1 MNRDRADASK
11 SLARFDRQ
19 KAQSEMEVPKMPTP
33 RFSFTN
39 KLSASNKVPRQINR
53 NLIFNQIRARQ
64 PISRA
69 DLARVSGLQRSN
81 VSLIVE
87 ELLAERWIVEGSMGR
102 LPRGRRPTF
111 LNLNG
116 QRGVLAL
123 DIHPSQTTL
132 AVTDLGGR
140 ILAQSLIELPANPQR
155 VIGAIVDAIR
165 KMIAANSD
173 RSFDGIGISL
183 PGRFDPQLERFVFAP
198 NVDWPIQRIKSRVEQ
213 ATGLPVVVDN
223 VANACALSEVWFGD
237 SDGMHDLVVVN
248 VSEGLGTGIF
258 ANGRII
264 RGEGGSA
271 GEFGH
276 VQVDPN
282 GLPCGCG
289 SRGCWETVASNRA
302 GMRYYTEIANKPS
315 PPFDDLLK
323 LVEAGDPAAREAIDK
338 MCAALGRG
346 MHMIASALAPSEIVV
361 VGDITPLWHLVGPL
375 IEAEMRRNPLVRVPR
390 LRPAHEGNKARLRS
404 AVALVMNE
412 NLL

>member
-1 MNRDRADASK
+1 MA
-11 SLARFDRQ
+11 
-19 KAQSEMEVPKMPTP
+19 KMPTP

-39 KLSASNKVPRQINR
+39 KLSASNRIPRQINR
-53 NLIFNQIRARQ
+53 NLIFNQIRTRQ

-69 DLARVSGLQRSN
+69 DLARVSGLQRST

-111 LNLNG
+111 LNLNS
-116 QRGVLAL
+116 QRGVIAL

-132 AVTDLGGR
+132 AVTDLGGK
-140 ILAQSLIELPANPQR
+140 ILAQNLIALPSNPQK

-165 KMIAANSD
+165 RMIATNND
-173 RSFDGIGISL
+173 RSFDGIGMSL
-183 PGRFDPQLERFVFAP
+183 PGRFDLQREKSIFAP
-198 NVDWPIQRIKSRVEQ
+198 NIDWPIGRIKSRVEQ

-223 VANACALSEVWFGD
+223 VANACALSEVWFGY

-248 VSEGLGTGIF
+248 VSEGIGTGIF
-258 ANGRII
+258 ANGRIL
-264 RGEGGSA
+264 RGEGGFA

-302 GMRYYTEIANKPS
+302 GMRYYKEIAGKPS
-315 PPFDDLLK
+315 PGFETLLK
-323 LVEAGDPAAREAIDK
+323 LAEAGDPAGKEAVDK

-346 MHMIASALAPSEIVV
+346 MHMIASALAPAEIVV
-361 VGDITPLWHLVGPL
+361 VGDITPLWYLVGPL
-375 IEAEMRRNPLVRVPR
+375 VEAEMRRNPLVRVPK
-390 LRPAHEGNKARLRS
+390 LRPAQEGNKARLRS
-404 AVALVMNE
+404 AIALVMNE

>member
-1 MNRDRADASK
+1 MTNKIQDMPDK
-11 SLARFDRQ
+11 SLTLSQCPA
-19 KAQSEMEVPKMPTP
+19 P
-33 RFSFTN
+33 RLSFTN
-39 KLSASNKVPRQINR
+39 KLSASNKIPRQINR
-53 NLIFNQIRARQ
+53 NLIFNQIRTRQ

-69 DLARVSGLQRSN
+69 DLARVSGLQRST

-111 LNLNG
+111 LNVNS

-140 ILAQSLIELPANPQR
+140 IVSQQLIPLPEDPQK
-155 VIGAIVDAIR
+155 VIAAIVIAIEN
-165 KMIAANSD
+165 IISANAQ

-183 PGRFDPQLERFVFAP
+183 PGRLDLSSIRSAPGKTRADKPIFAP
-198 NVDWPIQRIKSRVEQ
+198 NVRWPSAQIKSRVEQ
-213 ATGLPVVVDN
+213 ATGLPVVADN

-258 ANGRII
+258 ANGRIL

-276 VQVDPN
+276 VQMDPY
-282 GLPCGCG
+282 GLPCNCG
-289 SRGCWETVASNRA
+289 SRGCWETLAANPA
-302 GMRYYTEIANKPS
+302 GMRYYAEAANRPS
-315 PPFDDLLK
+315 PAFEDMLK
-323 LVEAGDPAAREAIDK
+323 LLESGDPAAKLAIER
-338 MCAALGRG
+338 MCEALGRG

-361 VGDITPLWHLVGPL
+361 VGDITTVWHIAGNM
-375 IEAEMRRNPLVRVPR
+375 IETAMRRNPLISAPR
-390 LRPAHEGNKARLRS
+390 LRPAQEGNKARLRS
-404 AVALVMNE
+404 AVALVMHE
-412 NLL
+412 TLL

>member
-1 MNRDRADASK
+1 
-11 SLARFDRQ
+11 
-19 KAQSEMEVPKMPTP
+19 
-33 RFSFTN
+33 
-39 KLSASNKVPRQINR
+39 
-53 NLIFNQIRARQ
+53 
-64 PISRA
+64 
-69 DLARVSGLQRSN
+69 
-81 VSLIVE
+81 
-87 ELLAERWIVEGSMGR
+87 
-102 LPRGRRPTF
+102 
-111 LNLNG
+111 
-116 QRGVLAL
+116 
-123 DIHPSQTTL
+123 
-132 AVTDLGGR
+132 
-140 ILAQSLIELPANPQR
+140 
-155 VIGAIVDAIR
+155 
-165 KMIAANSD
+165 
-173 RSFDGIGISL
+173 
-183 PGRFDPQLERFVFAP
+183 
-198 NVDWPIQRIKSRVEQ
+198 
-213 ATGLPVVVDN
+213 
-223 VANACALSEVWFGD
+223 LSEVWFGD

>member
-1 MNRDRADASK
+1 MPGKSESRSK
-11 SLARFDRQ
+11 SPA
-19 KAQSEMEVPKMPTP
+19 P

-39 KLSASNKVPRQINR
+39 KVSASNKIPRQINR
-53 NLIFNQIRARQ
+53 NLIFNQIRTRQ

-69 DLARVSGLQRSN
+69 DLARVSGLQRST

-87 ELLAERWIVEGSMGR
+87 ELLAERWIAEGSMGR

-111 LNLNG
+111 LNVNS

-132 AVTDLGGR
+132 AVADLGGK
-140 ILAQSLIELPANPQR
+140 IIAQNLIPLPEDPQK
-155 VIGAIVDAIR
+155 VIAAIVSAIEQI
-165 KMIAANSD
+165 IAANKD

-183 PGRFDPQLERFVFAP
+183 PGRLDLNPARSAPGKSRPSKPIFAP
-198 NVDWPIQRIKSRVEQ
+198 NVRWPIAHITSRVEH
-213 ATGLPVVVDN
+213 ATGLPVVADN

-258 ANGRII
+258 ANGRIL

-276 VQVDPN
+276 VQMDPN
-282 GLPCGCG
+282 GLACGCG
-289 SRGCWETVASNRA
+289 SRGCWETLAANPA
-302 GMRYYTEIANKPS
+302 GMRYYAELADRPS
-315 PPFDDLLK
+315 PPFEDLLK
-323 LVEAGDPAAREAIDK
+323 LVEAGDPAGIKAIER

-346 MHMIASALAPSEIVV
+346 MHMIASALAPAEIIV
-361 VGDITPLWHLVGPL
+361 VGDITTLWHIAGPL
-375 IEAEMRRNPLVRVPR
+375 IESQMRRHPSATVPR
-390 LRPAHEGNKARLRS
+390 LRPAQEGNKARLRS
-404 AVALVMNE
+404 AVALVMHE
-412 NLL
+412 TLL

>member
-1 MNRDRADASK
+1 M
-11 SLARFDRQ
+11 
-19 KAQSEMEVPKMPTP
+19 EMAKMPTP

-39 KLSASNKVPRQINR
+39 RFSASNKVPRQINR
-53 NLIFNQIRARQ
+53 NLIFNQIRIKQ

-69 DLARVSGLQRSN
+69 DLARASGLQRST

-87 ELLAERWIVEGSMGR
+87 ELIAERWIVEGSMGR

-111 LNLNG
+111 LHLND

-132 AVTDLGGR
+132 AVTDLGGK
-140 ILAQSLIELPANPQR
+140 IVAQNIIELPVNPQK
-155 VIGAIVDAIR
+155 VLSAIVDAIR
-165 KMIAANSD
+165 KMIIANSD
-173 RSFDGIGISL
+173 RSFEGIGISL
-183 PGRFDPQLERFVFAP
+183 PGRFDPHLERFVFAP
-198 NVDWPIQRIKSRVEQ
+198 NVTWPIQRIKSRVEQ

-248 VSEGLGTGIF
+248 VSEGIGAGIF

-264 RGEGGSA
+264 RGEAGSA

-302 GMRYYTEIANKPS
+302 GMRYYTEIANKPLTS
-315 PPFDDLLK
+315 FDALLE
-323 LVEAGDPAAREAIDK
+323 LVEAGDPAAKAAIER

-346 MHMIASALAPSEIVV
+346 MHTIASALAPSEIVV
-361 VGDITPLWHLVGPL
+361 VGDITPLWDLAGPL
-375 IEAEMRRNPLVRVPR
+375 VEAEMRRNPLVRVPIIR
-390 LRPAHEGNKARLRS
+390 AAHEGKKARLRS
-404 AVALVMNE
+404 AVALVMHE
-412 NLL
+412 NPL